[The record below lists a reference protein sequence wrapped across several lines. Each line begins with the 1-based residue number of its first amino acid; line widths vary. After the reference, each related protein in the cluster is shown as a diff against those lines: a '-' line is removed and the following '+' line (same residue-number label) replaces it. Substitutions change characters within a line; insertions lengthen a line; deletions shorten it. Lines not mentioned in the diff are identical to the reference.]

1 MVLTHTVGGC
11 NRRVASLVQR
21 GKAAE
26 VLGLEKEILLVR
38 ALPSRVAQCDAIG
51 IGCSTRSKDSAGW
64 LSAMLL
70 GMITPPG
77 AGWGSCLR
85 KPFQPQHATPP
96 PAFVQVLSTS
106 GYTVTGAPLEAMIK
120 LVSEHDRRKALRLG
134 YKVPPPPPPPPTPH
148 LRGSTLS
155 SHRASPLRGD
165 PPPASIPP
173 RPSKCLGSS
182 LPLTLGTHVRPGGS
196 ARCYWE

>member
-64 LSAMLL
+64 LSAMPL

-77 AGWGSCLR
+77 AGWGAAASASHSNR
-85 KPFQPQHATPP
+85 STPP
-96 PAFVQVLSTS
+96 
-106 GYTVTGAPLEAMIK
+106 
-120 LVSEHDRRKALRLG
+120 HHRRSFRC
-134 YKVPPPPPPPPTPH
+134 
-148 LRGSTLS
+148 S
-155 SHRASPLRGD
+155 
-165 PPPASIPP
+165 PP
-173 RPSKCLGSS
+173 RA
-182 LPLTLGTHVRPGGS
+182 TR
-196 ARCYWE
+196 